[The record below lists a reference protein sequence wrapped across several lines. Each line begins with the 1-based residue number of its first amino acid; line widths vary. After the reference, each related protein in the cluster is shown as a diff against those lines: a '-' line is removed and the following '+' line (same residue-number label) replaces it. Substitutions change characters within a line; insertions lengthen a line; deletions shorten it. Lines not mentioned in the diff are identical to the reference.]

1 VQAKS
6 ATSTS
11 RIWQPVTATLTAPE
25 GAVSV
30 MVVLYSDSTSMGKA
44 FFDYAGLQIE
54 Y

>member
-1 VQAKS
+1 
-6 ATSTS
+6 
-11 RIWQPVTATLTAPE
+11 
-25 GAVSV
+25 